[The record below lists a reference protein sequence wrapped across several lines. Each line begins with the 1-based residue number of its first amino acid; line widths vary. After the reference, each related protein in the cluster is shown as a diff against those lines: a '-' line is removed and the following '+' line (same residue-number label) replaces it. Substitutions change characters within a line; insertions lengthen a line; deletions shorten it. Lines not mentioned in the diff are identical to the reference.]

1 MSTSSPLSAA
11 SFMSERVAF
20 SDAGDGLEECFDWV
34 VSNQLGD
41 GLPVI
46 PPTEERVTR
55 MLAGYPG
62 DPQQEIAQIPP
73 SWSPATLEKIA
84 ICAVMA
90 GCRPE
95 YMPVVV
101 AGVEAMTDPSVNLYG
116 LQATT
121 GYGAPSLIVNGPVAQ
136 DLDINSNTGAF
147 GPGWRANATI
157 GRAIKQ
163 ICIAVGGGIAGV
175 TDRSTFGWPGKYG
188 FCFAENEDAS
198 PWEPLH
204 VERGF
209 AAHDSTVM
217 VAGVNSI
224 LTLLVGAMTGKDTL
238 VRLADSLIHCAGAMA
253 GHLATVGVGGGDPIL
268 VLGMDDA
275 SVIGRDGYTKQDVKE
290 YLYEHV
296 TLPIDHVPID
306 PQREEGMP
314 ERGLAQIM
322 SETPNVTPDG
332 KVHRTDKPDD
342 LIILVAGG
350 TGPHSALLPMWMG
363 RITRPAIRQIRW
375 TPFSERSE

>member
-1 MSTSSPLSAA
+1 VSTP
-11 SFMSERVAF
+11 SFVSERITL
-20 SDAGDGLEECFDWV
+20 SDDLDDFEDCYQWI

-41 GLPVI
+41 GLPVV
-46 PPTEERVTR
+46 PPTEERVAR
-55 MLAGYPG
+55 MLGGYPG
-62 DPQQEIAQIPP
+62 DPQQVIASIPP

-95 YMPVVV
+95 YMPIVV
-101 AGVEAMTDPSVNLYG
+101 AAVEAMTDPSVNLYG

-121 GYGAPSLIVNGPVAQ
+121 GYGGPTLVVNGPVARA
-136 DLDINSNTGAF
+136 LDINGSTGAF

-188 FCFAENEDAS
+188 FCFAENEVAS

-209 AAHDSTVM
+209 AIDDSTVL

-224 LTLLVGAMTGKDTL
+224 LTLLVGATTGRATL
-238 VRLADSLIHCAGAMA
+238 ERLADSLIHCAGAMA
-253 GHLATVGVGGGDPIL
+253 GHLGTVSVCGGDPML
-268 VLGMDDA
+268 VLGVDDA
-275 SVIGRDGYTKQDVKE
+275 SVIARDGYSKQDIRE

-296 TLPIDHVPID
+296 VLPIDHVPID
-306 PQREEGMP
+306 PQREDGMP

-322 SETPNVTPDG
+322 SEAPNVTPDG
-332 KVHRTDKPDD
+332 LVHMTDRPED
-342 LIILVAGG
+342 LIVLVAGG
-350 TGPHSALLPMWMG
+350 TGPHTAFLPMWMG

-375 TPFSERSE
+375 SPAPDPST